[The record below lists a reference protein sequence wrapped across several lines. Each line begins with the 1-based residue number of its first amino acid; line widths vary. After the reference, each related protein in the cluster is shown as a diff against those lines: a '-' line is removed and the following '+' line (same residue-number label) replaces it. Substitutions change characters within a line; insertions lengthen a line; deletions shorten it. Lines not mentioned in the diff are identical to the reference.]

1 MDISNDKLNVY
12 KDLAKKCESFELFLW
27 TVGSKEP
34 WMIEAGKAETEATL
48 KSIYNGV
55 HIADK
60 QRLFVDMDGTL
71 AEFKPVDTLE
81 VLYEKDYFL
90 NLKPNENVLGAVRQ
104 LIARND
110 IDVYILSAYLSDS
123 HYALDEKNAWL
134 DKYLPELPQEK
145 RLFVPCGTDKSVV
158 VPGRIK
164 HDDYLLDDYTK
175 NLSEWEPPARGIKLI
190 NGINHT
196 NGTWQG
202 DKIQFTHSPEEISN
216 MISSVMKGEAHF
228 YEDKIVTE
236 SVTKADVPD
245 NAEGE
250 YDIEIT
256 EVLQRVVSTKAES
269 LQEAIHDVEEKYYN
283 SEIVLDAD
291 DLKETTIEAV
301 HPQPDKELN
310 ELKSSLETIRKTS
323 SGLITGIEDKLEKL
337 RLNKEISVSEQ
348 PLENVTD
355 SVTLQQ
361 SKEMMSAALG
371 STDELLSLYKDNN
384 SRTVAQAV
392 NVVAEERA
400 EYNNKLTVK
409 QAIENRQH
417 THYGAY
423 ADIGTA
429 LDKFSTDE
437 LIDYLRKNEPGGEGS
452 LRGYVESQIIGAQ
465 INRERYQSEIIL

>member
-12 KDLAKKCESFELFLW
+12 KDLARKCESFKLFLW
-27 TVGSKEP
+27 TVGDKEP
-34 WMIEAGKAETEATL
+34 WMIEAGKAETEAAL
-48 KSIYNGV
+48 KAIYNGV

-90 NLKPNENVLGAVRQ
+90 NLKPNENVLGAIKQ
-104 LIARND
+104 LIAKND

-145 RLFVPCGTDKSVV
+145 RLFVPCGTDKSIV
-158 VPGRIK
+158 VPGHIK

-175 NLSEWEPPARGIKLI
+175 NLSEWEPPAKGIKLI

-236 SVTKADVPD
+236 SVTKEDAPD

-269 LQEAIHDVEEKYYN
+269 LQDAIHDVEEKYYN

-291 DLKETTIEAV
+291 DLKEATIESA
-301 HPQPDKELN
+301 HPQPDKELDYD
-310 ELKSSLETIRKTS
+310 IQ
-323 SGLITGIEDKLEKL
+323 GLFL
-337 RLNKEISVSEQ
+337 
-348 PLENVTD
+348 
-355 SVTLQQ
+355 
-361 SKEMMSAALG
+361 
-371 STDELLSLYKDNN
+371 
-384 SRTVAQAV
+384 
-392 NVVAEERA
+392 
-400 EYNNKLTVK
+400 
-409 QAIENRQH
+409 
-417 THYGAY
+417 
-423 ADIGTA
+423 
-429 LDKFSTDE
+429 
-437 LIDYLRKNEPGGEGS
+437 
-452 LRGYVESQIIGAQ
+452 
-465 INRERYQSEIIL
+465 

>member
-12 KDLAKKCESFELFLW
+12 KDLARKCESFELFLW

-55 HIADK
+55 HLTDK

-81 VLYEKDYFL
+81 TLYEKDYFL
-90 NLKPNENVLGAVRQ
+90 NLKPNENVLGAIKQ
-104 LIARND
+104 LIAQND

-123 HYALDEKNAWL
+123 HYALYEKNAWL

-228 YEDKIVTE
+228 YEDKIVTD

-291 DLKETTIEAV
+291 DLKETTIEAA
-301 HPQPDKELN
+301 HPQPDKELDYD
-310 ELKSSLETIRKTS
+310 IQ
-323 SGLITGIEDKLEKL
+323 GLFL
-337 RLNKEISVSEQ
+337 
-348 PLENVTD
+348 
-355 SVTLQQ
+355 
-361 SKEMMSAALG
+361 
-371 STDELLSLYKDNN
+371 
-384 SRTVAQAV
+384 
-392 NVVAEERA
+392 
-400 EYNNKLTVK
+400 
-409 QAIENRQH
+409 
-417 THYGAY
+417 
-423 ADIGTA
+423 
-429 LDKFSTDE
+429 
-437 LIDYLRKNEPGGEGS
+437 
-452 LRGYVESQIIGAQ
+452 
-465 INRERYQSEIIL
+465 